1 MTKSLEAHDKLI
13 TDIFSDTYE
22 FRVPDYQRP
31 YAWTTDQATDLL
43 NDILDAMK
51 DHHINGS
58 GDDDFYFLG
67 SIVLIKNDRAPS
79 ADVVDG
85 QQRLTTLTILLAVL
99 RDLLPKHADDITEF
113 LYKKGK
119 SFAVPVVPNKYRLRA
134 IDDDAKFFQEHVQ
147 EPGGIQKLLNL
158 ADKLKDSRKNFR
170 ENAALFMN
178 ELKQLDEMER
188 LQLLQFV
195 VYKCS
200 MVVIS
205 TPNFE
210 SAYRIFSVLN
220 DRGLDLAPSDILKAS
235 ILGEIR
241 RSKGGESKSTEYATK
256 WTSLERML
264 GRNGFVDLLSHIR
277 MIYAKRK
284 QHAILSKEFKEF
296 VGKGVPADE
305 LVDQII
311 SPYAET
317 YAWLKDK
324 NFPST
329 EAADEI
335 NEQLRYL
342 DRIDWKDWIPPAMA
356 FFKNFRNEPRLNA
369 RFLKRLERLSY
380 YLLVTK
386 AGINSRIDH
395 FVAVI
400 KEIEREGF
408 DGFSENMTSLCLNDT
423 EKKAFIAALDG
434 DIYQRLPKARTA
446 LILRLETLMSDG
458 AKKQEFSNVSIEH
471 ILPQNPSAQSGWLD
485 IFPDKELRETWTQ
498 RLANLVPLHIRK
510 NPEASNFS
518 FDTKKGV
525 YFAGKDGTA
534 SPFVLTQ
541 DVRSLPAWTPEV
553 LEDRQQKL
561 LSTLVKHWQLET
573 SEGNEQS

>member
-43 NDILDAMK
+43 NDLLDAMK
-51 DHHINGS
+51 DHHTNGS

-147 EPGGIQKLLNL
+147 EPGGIQKLLDS
-158 ADKLKDSRKNFR
+158 ADKLQDSRKNFKD
-170 ENAALFMN
+170 NAALFKN
-178 ELKQLDEMER
+178 ELKELNEDEL

-220 DRGLDLAPSDILKAS
+220 DRGLDLAPSDILKAK
-235 ILGEIR
+235 ILGDIR
-241 RSKGGESKSTEYATK
+241 KSKDGEAKSKDYAKK
-256 WTSLERML
+256 WTSLERKL
-264 GRNGFVDLLSHIR
+264 GRNGFVDLLGHVR
-277 MIYAKRK
+277 TIYAKKK
-284 QHAILSKEFKEF
+284 QHAILSKEFTEF
-296 VGKGVPADE
+296 VAKGMPAE
-305 LVDQII
+305 KLVDNVIE
-311 SPYAET
+311 PYSDIYSFLKEANFQATDAAE
-317 YAWLKDK
+317 
-324 NFPST
+324 
-329 EAADEI
+329 EI
-335 NEQLRYL
+335 NEQLRHL
-342 DRIDWKDWIPPAMA
+342 NRVDWKDWVPPALS
-356 FFKNFRNEPRLNA
+356 FFKKFRNQPRLIA
-369 RFLKRLERLSY
+369 EFLKRLERLSY

-386 AGINSRIDH
+386 AGINSRIEH

-400 KEIEREGF
+400 EEIEKEGF
-408 DGFSENMTSLCLNDT
+408 DGFSESMASLGLDDE
-423 EKKAFIAALDG
+423 EKKSFIAALDG
-434 DIYQRLPKARTA
+434 DIYKKLPKARAA
-446 LILRLETLMSDG
+446 LILRLEALKSDG
-458 AKKQEFSNVSIEH
+458 SKRQEFTNVSIEH
-471 ILPQNPSAQSGWLD
+471 ILPQTPSTESGWLD
-485 IFPDKELRETWTQ
+485 IFPDTELREAWTQ
-498 RLANLVPLHIRK
+498 KLANLVPLHSRK
-510 NPEASNFS
+510 NPAASNFD
-518 FDTKKGV
+518 FDTKKNV
-525 YFAGKDGTA
+525 YFAGSDGTA

-541 DVRSLPAWTPEV
+541 EVRSLPAWTPEV

-561 LSTLVKHWQLET
+561 LDIFSRHWSLQLTE
-573 SEGNEQS
+573 

>member
-43 NDILDAMK
+43 NDLLDAMK
-51 DHHINGS
+51 DHHTNGS

-147 EPGGIQKLLNL
+147 EPGGIQKLLDS
-158 ADKLKDSRKNFR
+158 ADKLQDSRKNFKD
-170 ENAALFMN
+170 NAALFKN
-178 ELKQLDEMER
+178 ELKELNEDEL

-220 DRGLDLAPSDILKAS
+220 DRGLDLAPSDILKAK
-235 ILGEIR
+235 ILGDIR
-241 RSKGGESKSTEYATK
+241 KSKDGEAKSKDYAKK
-256 WTSLERML
+256 WTSLERKL
-264 GRNGFVDLLSHIR
+264 GRNGFVDLLGHVR
-277 MIYAKRK
+277 TIYAKKK
-284 QHAILSKEFKEF
+284 QHAILSKEFTEF
-296 VGKGVPADE
+296 VAKGMPAE
-305 LVDQII
+305 QLVDDVIE
-311 SPYAET
+311 PYSDI
-317 YAWLKDK
+317 YSFLKEA
-324 NFPST
+324 NFQAT
-329 EAADEI
+329 EAAEDI
-335 NEQLRYL
+335 NEQLRHL
-342 DRIDWKDWIPPAMA
+342 NRVDWKDWVPPALS
-356 FFKNFRNEPRLNA
+356 FFKKFRNQPRLIA
-369 RFLKRLERLSY
+369 EFLKRLERLSY

-386 AGINSRIDH
+386 AGINSRIEH

-400 KEIEREGF
+400 EEIEKEGF
-408 DGFSENMTSLCLNDT
+408 DGFSESMASLGLDDE
-423 EKKAFIAALDG
+423 EKKSFIAALDG
-434 DIYQRLPKARTA
+434 DIYKKLPKARAA
-446 LILRLETLMSDG
+446 LILRLEALKSDG
-458 AKKQEFSNVSIEH
+458 SKRQEFTNVSIEH
-471 ILPQNPSAQSGWLD
+471 ILPQTPSTESGWLD
-485 IFPDKELRETWTQ
+485 IFPDTELREAWTQ
-498 RLANLVPLHIRK
+498 KLANLVPLHIRK
-510 NPEASNFS
+510 NPAASNFD
-518 FDTKKGV
+518 FDTKKNV
-525 YFAGKDGTA
+525 YFAGSDGTA

-541 DVRSLPAWTPEV
+541 EVRSLPAWTPEV
-553 LEDRQQKL
+553 LENRQQKL
-561 LSTLVKHWQLET
+561 LDIFSRHWSLQLTE
-573 SEGNEQS
+573 